1 MIDSISLRLLLS
13 GVFAVTTAY
22 HLVRAVTA
30 GPAAARVS
38 RGWHALT
45 GVAMVAMLWS
55 WGMSIPS
62 DLGIVVFGGAALW
75 FLFQAGA
82 DLRGGGWYHAAMA
95 ASTAWMW
102 ASMSHPTATMAG
114 TDMAGTDHRH
124 ADHVLVGG
132 GVLYLVAAVWFALGL
147 VRARGTEARGTG
159 VEVLMAAGMAAC
171 FLVAA

>member
-1 MIDSISLRLLLS
+1 MIDSTSLRLLLS

-45 GVAMVAMLWS
+45 GVAMIAMLWS
-55 WGMSIPS
+55 WGMSLPAY
-62 DLGIVVFGGAALW
+62 LGIVVFGGAALW

-82 DLRGGGWYHAAMA
+82 DPRGGGWYHAAMA
-95 ASTAWMW
+95 ASMAWMW

-114 TDMAGTDHRH
+114 TDMAGTEHRH
-124 ADHVLVGG
+124 ADHLLVGG
-132 GVLYLVAAVWFALGL
+132 GVLYLVAAAWFALGL
-147 VRARGTEARGTG
+147 VRARRVEARGAG
-159 VEVLMAAGMAAC
+159 VDILMAAGMAAC